1 VQYGLPAKNVY
12 FCHYQLETE
21 LVIFQ
26 FNFELNIVRDQKNK
40 S

>member
-1 VQYGLPAKNVY
+1 MDFHLKMY

-26 FNFELNIVRDQKNK
+26 FNFELNNVLDQNNK
-40 S
+40 P